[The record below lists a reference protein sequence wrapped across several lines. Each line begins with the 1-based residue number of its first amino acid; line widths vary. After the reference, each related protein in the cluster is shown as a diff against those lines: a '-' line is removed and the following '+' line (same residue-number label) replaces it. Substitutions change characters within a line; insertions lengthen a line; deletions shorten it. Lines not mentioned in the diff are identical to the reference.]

1 MTPIEYIKSSPIY
14 TNKMSEIWERVT
26 GGVTGVCAVRV
37 SGGSYGGATGVI
49 DFGTQSS
56 GSAASGAASSWC
68 ASHIAQYGGRCQY
81 DCAHDG
87 ITASWL

>member
-1 MTPIEYIKSSPIY
+1 MLKTIEGLQG
-14 TNKMSEIWERVT
+14 VT
-26 GGVTGVCAVRV
+26 ILSKDAQKKISGGVTGVCAVRV

-87 ITASWL
+87 ITASWF